1 MILVAFFG
9 RDIYTSLFIVWKC
22 EGKRGPQFGTLIP
35 QANLKNSK
43 THVSYIRKKTKQ
55 IKRQKYNN
63 YHKIYFYAS
72 SKSIYKMLKGQ
83 NITFKYSMCQ
93 TLKHHVS
100 VGDGFATT
108 PAAELKEDDSKG
120 VNICLFGNASVVGW
134 LRWLMKLLVDWM
146 DGWMDGLFVW
156 LFDV

>member
-1 MILVAFFG
+1 
-9 RDIYTSLFIVWKC
+9 
-22 EGKRGPQFGTLIP
+22 
-35 QANLKNSK
+35 
-43 THVSYIRKKTKQ
+43 
-55 IKRQKYNN
+55 
-63 YHKIYFYAS
+63 
-72 SKSIYKMLKGQ
+72 MLKGQ

-134 LRWLMKLLVDWM
+134 LRWLMKLLIDWM
-146 DGWMDGLFVW
+146 DGWIVCLIV
-156 LFDV
+156 